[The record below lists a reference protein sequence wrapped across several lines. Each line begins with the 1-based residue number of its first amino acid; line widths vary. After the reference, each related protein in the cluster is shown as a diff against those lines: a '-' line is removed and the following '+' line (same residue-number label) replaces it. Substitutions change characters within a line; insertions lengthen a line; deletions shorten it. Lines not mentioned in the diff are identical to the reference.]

1 MYASLDY
8 LEKELKMSTQGKKS
22 QPMDRIGLI
31 IRTMQAVVRANPDRW
46 SEEMRLNFG
55 QKPEEK
61 DDRK

>member
-61 DDRK
+61 NDRK

>member
-31 IRTMQAVVRANPDRW
+31 IRTMQAVVRANPNRW

-55 QKPEEK
+55 QNPEEK
-61 DDRK
+61 DDKK

>member
-55 QKPEEK
+55 QNPEEK
-61 DDRK
+61 DDKK

>member
-1 MYASLDY
+1 
-8 LEKELKMSTQGKKS
+8 MSTQGKKS